1 MRGRLCDSIV
11 PWLIPVVDPVA
22 ERRAGRP
29 AAETLSRI
37 RDEDWYARDL
47 SGLAH
52 DRVEF
57 IDLDLT
63 ETTGRGAAF
72 TDCTFRGVRFN
83 VTAQTGAAFTNCTFK
98 RCVFFEAAF
107 TACKFVGSVF
117 DQCTHDLMK
126 VDGGDWSFVAL
137 PGADLRSAEFSG
149 VRMREADLAGARFE
163 GAKLRDSDL
172 SGAWLHSADFT
183 GCDLRG
189 SDLSALDPS
198 TVQLRGALI
207 NMDQAVVIATA
218 MGLDV
223 RYD

>member
-1 MRGRLCDSIV
+1 M
-11 PWLIPVVDPVA
+11 A
-22 ERRAGRP
+22 ERRLGQSAP
-29 AAETLSRI
+29 KTLTQI

-47 SGLAH
+47 SDQNHAQ
-52 DRVEF
+52 VEF

-63 ETTGRGAAF
+63 ETTGHGASF

-83 VTAQTGAAFTNCTFK
+83 VTTQTGAAFTNCTFK

-107 TACKFVGSVF
+107 TECKFVGSMF

-126 VDGGDWSFVAL
+126 VEGGDWSFTGL
-137 PGADLRSAEFSG
+137 PGADLRSAAFQD
-149 VRMREADLAGARFE
+149 VRMRETDLTGARFE
-163 GAKLRDSDL
+163 GAKLRGCDL
-172 SGAWLHSADFT
+172 SGAWLHNTVLT

-198 TVQLRGALI
+198 TVELRGALVT
-207 NMDQAVVIATA
+207 MDQAVVIATA
-218 MGLDV
+218 LGLDV